1 MIIPDELKNA
11 LSKGDYTL
19 IAEMYA
25 ERHRYGNDP
34 DYNTVTSSYVS
45 MVLNGQR
52 EANEGTAAEE
62 IVRIATAYLEHKRNF
77 WENFLLV

>member
-1 MIIPDELKNA
+1 MTIPDDLKNA
-11 LSKGDYTL
+11 LSSGDYTL
-19 IAEMYA
+19 IAELYA

-34 DYNTVTSSYVS
+34 DYKTVTSGYVS

-62 IVRIATAYLEHKRNF
+62 IVRIAKAYLEHKINF
-77 WENFLLV
+77 RENFLLV